1 MQRDFAA
8 VLEAWEGKGAFV
20 GHDGPTGTW
29 FFVAM
34 HDDRLGPATGGTR
47 MRIYADPSDGLEDA
61 TRLARG
67 MSFKWAGIGL
77 PFGGGKA
84 VLAIPRPMEGEERL
98 GLLKRFADV
107 LNLLGGAF
115 QTGEDLGTTP
125 EDMAVL
131 ASHSPYVVGGG
142 EGPNDPGPF
151 TALGVFEGI
160 RAALR
165 SKEGTD
171 SLTGRSVL
179 IQGAGDVGAPLA
191 RMIARAGARVLI
203 ADLNA
208 ARAEQIAREVDGSL
222 ISADQ
227 VYDTPCDVYAPC
239 AVGATLNAD
248 TIPRLACS
256 VVAGSAN
263 NQLLVDADAD
273 RLHERGILYAP
284 DYVVNGGG
292 ALAFGLMQ
300 RGVRDVAELN
310 RRVEGIGSA
319 LDEIFHE
326 AAEEGVTPAQASDR
340 RVQRILEQGLAQQ

>member
-1 MQRDFAA
+1 MHRDFAT
-8 VLEAWEGKGAFV
+8 VLEAWEGKGAFI
-20 GHDGPTGTW
+20 GRDPQTETW

-47 MRIYADPSDGLEDA
+47 MRIYADAADGLEDA

-84 VLAIPRPMEGEERL
+84 VLAIPRPMEGEERR
-98 GLLKRFADV
+98 GLLERFAGV

-131 ASHSPYVVGGG
+131 AAHSDYVVGGG
-142 EGPNDPGPF
+142 NGPNDPGPF

-160 RAALR
+160 RSALR
-165 SKEGTD
+165 SKEGND
-171 SLTGRSVL
+171 SLEGRSVL

-191 RMIARAGARVLI
+191 RLIAKAGARVLI
-203 ADLNA
+203 ADLDR
-208 ARAEQIAREVDGSL
+208 ARAERVAREVDGKL
-222 ISADQ
+222 VSADE

-300 RGVRDVAELN
+300 HGIRDVAELE

-326 AAEEGVTPAQASDR
+326 ARQEGVTPAQASDR
-340 RVQRILEQGLAQQ
+340 RVQRILEQGLT